1 MTQSEGLGFFDRI
14 RRQWPTSWVKFGQR
28 ARVEEVHPDLPD
40 QDVESVRLHMQECLE
55 GRGGEVSARNR
66 AAVLGRVYCQLTK
79 KGRER
84 FLRILAD
91 DFETPHDMVDAAV
104 VELADAA
111 DDPIRRPIA
120 EKKLRTVL
128 EAPRLRLLMQFNSL
142 PDGIKFLVDMRSDL
156 LPLVRRDPSLARLE
170 DDLKNLLAAWF
181 DIGFLELRR
190 ITWRSPALV
199 LEKLIS
205 YEAVHAIR
213 SWTDMKNRL
222 DSDRRLY
229 AFFHPRMPDEPLIF
243 VEVALVKGIADNV
256 QALLDEKAPVG
267 NPEEADAAIFYSI
280 SNAQRGLAGI
290 SFGNFLI
297 KRVVSDLS
305 AEFKALKIFSTLS
318 PIPGFLAWL
327 HETLAEGQAGLLTP
341 AERKPLLALAD
352 SVGAKGAKGTLKAL
366 LEKDDWYKDEKI
378 AAALRE
384 PVMRLCAH
392 YLVQEKKKNRARDP
406 VTHFHLSNGA
416 RIERIN
422 WLGDTSPNGLKQ
434 SAGMMV
440 NYLYKLDEIE
450 DNHEAYSDQGKI
462 AASAVVRKMAKRL
475 GDKKS

>member
-1 MTQSEGLGFFDRI
+1 MPQTESLGFFDRI
-14 RRQWPTSWVKFGQR
+14 RRWPVSWVKIGQR
-28 ARVEEVHPDLPD
+28 ASVEEVHPDLPD
-40 QDVESVRLHMQECLE
+40 QDIESVRSHMRECLE

-66 AAVLGRVYCQLTK
+66 AAVLGRVYCLLSKT
-79 KGRER
+79 GRER
-84 FLRILAD
+84 FLRILAE
-91 DFETPHDMVDAAV
+91 DFETPHDMVDVAVTDLAA
-104 VELADAA
+104 AA
-111 DDPIRRPIA
+111 DDPTRRAAA
-120 EKKLRTVL
+120 EKKLRMVL
-128 EAPRLRLLMQFNSL
+128 EAPRLRLLTQFNSL
-142 PDGIKFLVDMRSDL
+142 PDGTKFLVDLRSDL
-156 LPLVRRDPSLARLE
+156 LPLVRRDRSLARLDE
-170 DDLKNLLAAWF
+170 DLKGLLAAWF

-213 SWTDMKNRL
+213 DWNDLKNRL

-243 VEVALVKGIADNV
+243 VEVALVKGMADNV

-267 NPEEADAAIFYSI
+267 DPEAADAAIFYSI

-297 KRVVSDLS
+297 KRVVNDLS
-305 AEFKALKIFSTLS
+305 AEFKSLKIFSTLS
-318 PIPGFLAWL
+318 PVPGFLAWL
-327 HETLAEGQAGLLTP
+327 HEILSAGQVGLLTQ
-341 AERKPLLALAD
+341 AERKPLLAL
-352 SVGAKGAKGTLKAL
+352 SGEVGAKGAKGTLKAL
-366 LEKDDWYKDEKI
+366 LEKEDWHKEEKI
-378 AAALRE
+378 AAALKE
-384 PVMRLCAH
+384 PLMRLCSY
-392 YLVQEKKKNRARDP
+392 YLVQEKKRDRARDP

-416 RIERIN
+416 RIERLN

-434 SAGMMV
+434 SAGLMV

-462 AASAVVRKMAKRL
+462 VASAAVKKLAKMSK
-475 GDKKS
+475 DKKT